1 MVTSNGKG
9 NPMKTFEPQMK
20 ILQNHTTE
28 VTWSTGRKT
37 ILSFYRRPENMVFP
51 KKSCWNMVF
60 LALSGKMI
68 FLLPA
73 YMILHFRRKMKDD
86 LSLKNIRKYDIFFK
100 LSEKMIF
107 SKRTTLGHDLSCIIW
122 KDGIFF
128 PRTWYFFSWAESQ
141 RWPFSR
147 NTWKYDI
154 FCVHVRALQ
163 TLRHTPLSKKI
174 RDGLITQKYSER
186 WLTF

>member
-28 VTWSTGRKT
+28 VTWSTVRKT

-68 FLLPA
+68 FLFPA

-86 LSLKNIRKYDIFFK
+86 LSPKNIRKYIFFK
-100 LSEKMIF
+100 LSEKTVF
-107 SKRTTLGHDLSCIIW
+107 SKRAKLGHDLSCII
-122 KDGIFF
+122 
-128 PRTWYFFSWAESQ
+128 
-141 RWPFSR
+141 
-147 NTWKYDI
+147 
-154 FCVHVRALQ
+154 
-163 TLRHTPLSKKI
+163 
-174 RDGLITQKYSER
+174 
-186 WLTF
+186 